1 MNRLD
6 VYYRALRAY
15 RGVTANR
22 QCEDFRRVVAEANTE
37 NDEITVSRNICTV
50 EEDWMDAI
58 EMGLVFVEKAIREER
73 QFIHSNGEV
82 LPIEKVKHVSKESV
96 QHLARHSNLIT
107 KERRGEDMIPD
118 HLYSVEKLND
128 YAVYENR
135 FLYMLLCYLRDFITL
150 RYEKVLELS
159 ACYDGTLR
167 MNKQIVYRNQ
177 KITYSVDLHDER
189 KNDKILLDG
198 NPAKGAIDRMDLLL
212 KAVLALLATPLMEI
226 AGKAPKLKPPI
237 TKTNVLKMDNNFRG
251 AMALYEYVV
260 AYEKLGYS
268 VEPNSVQL
276 APFSETLA
284 DELSEASGMLMF
296 LTYEYGLDLNDTLK
310 ARFIEAENREREE
323 QIRRKERQIALLKK
337 KLAAKE
343 ITPEEYILE
352 LEGQVRLLES
362 DNRRIPSLKA
372 QIEALTEKDERSQAE
387 ILSLTEQTRRLGE
400 QISEAAIAHEK
411 EKTEMRAAHEE
422 QLYQLVTRHEA
433 DLSDLK
439 AKCEERIRENDAR
452 RAEEMR
458 VREETMRAEREQLEG
473 KLSAMDARYGKE
485 LSILRDDLRRSESIL
500 GQVVGERNR
509 LSEENVICKAR
520 IHALQAQSGASF
532 ETDAFTE
539 KEDFNELEREL
550 EAFVKFYEA
559 RWRITKKSIRKKLL
573 SYQSLK
579 GRNGQK

>member
-58 EMGLVFVEKAIREER
+58 ETGLVFVEKAIREER

-532 ETDAFTE
+532 EADAFTE

>member
-58 EMGLVFVEKAIREER
+58 EAGLVFVEKAIREER

-268 VEPNSVQL
+268 VEPSSVQL

-372 QIEALTEKDERSQAE
+372 QIEALTEKDERSQTE

-485 LSILRDDLRRSESIL
+485 LSILRDDLRRGESIL

-532 ETDAFTE
+532 EADAFTE

>member
-58 EMGLVFVEKAIREER
+58 EAGLVFVEKAIREER

-323 QIRRKERQIALLKK
+323 QIRRKERQIAFLKK

-422 QLYQLVTRHEA
+422 QLYQLVTCHEA

-532 ETDAFTE
+532 EADAFTE

>member
-58 EMGLVFVEKAIREER
+58 EAGLVFVEKAIREER

-372 QIEALTEKDERSQAE
+372 QIEALTEKDERSQTE

-532 ETDAFTE
+532 EADAFTE

>member
-58 EMGLVFVEKAIREER
+58 EAGLVFVEKAIREER

-352 LEGQVRLLES
+352 LEGQVRLLKS

-411 EKTEMRAAHEE
+411 EKTEIRAAHEE

-532 ETDAFTE
+532 EADAFTE